1 MAAHWRRHRGCHR
14 CPASTQA
21 VADPAPPEPPPV
33 VVDPA
38 PDAGTQ
44 VVGGTRAAQ
53 GEFPWMV
60 RLSMGCG
67 GAMYS
72 EQLVLTAAHC
82 VDGTGNDT
90 SITATLGVVDLQD
103 RARVTRTSTYVHQ
116 SPTYGTSP
124 AATGR

>member
-1 MAAHWRRHRGCHR
+1 MSMTAPAAS
-14 CPASTQA
+14 A
-21 VADPAPPEPPPV
+21 AD
-33 VVDPA
+33 DPRYDG
-38 PDAGTQ
+38 PDDIQ
-44 VVGGTRAAQ
+44 PYVVGGTPAAK

-90 SITATLGVVDLQD
+90 GITATYGVVDLQD
-103 RARVTRTSTYVHQ
+103 SSKVTRQSTYVHQ
-116 SPTYGTSP
+116 SATYGTS
-124 AATGR
+124 TGGDWALIKLS